1 MKKIVCELCENTEF
15 AKDGGMFVCQGC
27 GTKYT
32 PEEAKGMMKEV
43 EGESTP
49 APVTS
54 APSVNPN
61 QQQIENLLVLASNAF
76 ESSNNQETE
85 GYCNKVIE
93 MDVTCYKAWL
103 LKGQAIGWQS
113 TYGSPRVEEGAN
125 AMRKAVDFAPEEE
138 KENVARQA
146 LVAIRRVCDALCS
159 LAKENFG
166 NSPTK
171 DNREKFFEFAEICS
185 NATALFD
192 NTSPEIKQFSFEEWK
207 AHKKLMATFMNQA
220 GVAAIKVA
228 REKWNNLEHPNDDSF
243 FTYLD
248 WFEEIENIFTNSIRN
263 GEEVD
268 ESDEN
273 IIIRYENKIIAIEEP
288 IDICSYKQE
297 WNSYWSRYDWVK
309 GKVLTDE
316 AKKIRRKQV
325 TECKEAIAKIKNKA
339 KEKEEAERKA
349 AEEAKKQRIEAYW
362 AAHKDEKDK
371 LESEKKELSDKK
383 AKFDT
388 ENANLDKEI
397 KAAEAEEKVEVP
409 AQIEIDKLKDQKKE
423 LENRRSKLG
432 LFAGKE
438 KKQIGEEIAALDGRI
453 SALINKAEEER
464 KAKKAEIDKKVAPLK
479 AKKEENN
486 KEYSKIT
493 KRIAAIDAEL
503 TKDPEEK

>member
-1 MKKIVCELCENTEF
+1 MKKIVCELCDSTEF

-43 EGESTP
+43 EGDANPT
-49 APVTS
+49 PVTS

-146 LVAIRRVCDALCS
+146 IIAIRNICNALAS
-159 LAKENFG
+159 LAKQNFSNG
-166 NSPTK
+166 PTD
-171 DNREKFFEFAEICS
+171 DNRLKFGEFLGTCRNSINNFLDVSDEIRKLC
-185 NATALFD
+185 ND
-192 NTSPEIKQFSFEEWK
+192 EIL
-207 AHKKLMATFMNQA
+207 AHKKFAAEQMNYA
-220 GVAAIKVA
+220 GVAAINFV
-228 REKWNNLEHPNDDSF
+228 REKWNGIDHPNHDSWN
-243 FTYLD
+243 TYLD
-248 WFEEIENIFTNSIRN
+248 WFGQIDFIFQDSISW
-263 GEEVD
+263 GEDVGADD
-268 ESDEN
+268 EDM
-273 IIIRYENKIIAIEEP
+273 ITRYKNRIVALDDP
-288 IDICSYKQE
+288 MDSCCYKQE
-297 WNSYWSRYDWVK
+297 WSDWQSKYIWVRDYFLADSAKTSRK
-309 GKVLTDE
+309 NQMKE
-316 AKKIRRKQV
+316 CENAIKKI
-325 TECKEAIAKIKNKA
+325 ENKA
-339 KEKEEAERKA
+339 KEAEKAAKKA
-349 AEEAKKQRIEAYW
+349 AEEAKKARIEAYW
-362 AAHKDEKDK
+362 AAHKDEKEK

-397 KAAEAEEKVEVP
+397 KAAEAEEKVKVP

-464 KAKKAEIDKKVAPLK
+464 KSKKAEIDKKVAPLK

>member
-1 MKKIVCELCENTEF
+1 MKKIVCELCESTEF

-43 EGESTP
+43 EGEAAP
-49 APVTS
+49 APVAS

-113 TYGSPRVEEGAN
+113 TYGNPRVEEGAN

-138 KENVARQA
+138 KEEVAKQSIR
-146 LVAIRRVCDALCS
+146 AIKNICFALCS
-159 LAKENFG
+159 LAKDNFG
-166 NSPTK
+166 GGPTE
-171 DNREKFFEFAEICS
+171 DNRFKFGEFSRICV
-185 NATALFD
+185 TA
-192 NTSPEIKQFSFEEWK
+192 IAQFSDISEEVRQFGSEAQK
-207 AHKKLMATFMNQA
+207 EQKRLAAEQMNYA
-220 GVAAIKVA
+220 GVAAVNFV
-228 REKWNNLEHPNDDSF
+228 REKWNDIDHPNKNSWD
-243 FTYLD
+243 TYLD
-248 WFEEIENIFTNSIRN
+248 WYGEIRLIFEDSIKWGEDVEEADEEIITRHKNR
-263 GEEVD
+263 
-268 ESDEN
+268 
-273 IIIRYENKIIAIEEP
+273 IIALEDP
-288 IDICSYKQE
+288 MDSRCYKQE
-297 WNSYWSRYDWVK
+297 WNSWSSSYEWV
-309 GKVLTDE
+309 TDYYLSDSAKTSRKNCVKE
-316 AKKIRRKQV
+316 SKDAIKKI
-325 TECKEAIAKIKNKA
+325 ENKA
-339 KEKEEAERKA
+339 KEKEAAERRK
-349 AEEAKKQRIEAYW
+349 AEEEKKARIEAYW

-371 LESEKKELSDKK
+371 LESEKKELLDKK
-383 AKFDT
+383 SKFDA
-388 ENANLDKEI
+388 EMANLDKEI
-397 KAAEAEEKVEVP
+397 KAAEAEEKVKVP
-409 AQIEIDKLKDQKKE
+409 AQIEIDKLKDQKSE

-464 KAKKAEIDKKVAPLK
+464 KAKKTEIDKKIAPLK

>member
-1 MKKIVCELCENTEF
+1 MKKIVCELCESTEF

-43 EGESTP
+43 EGESAPTP
-49 APVTS
+49 VAS

-85 GYCNKVIE
+85 NYCNKVIE

-138 KENVARQA
+138 KENIAKQ
-146 LVAIRRVCDALCS
+146 AIRALCRICTALTS
-159 LAKENFG
+159 LARDNFG
-166 NSPTK
+166 NNPTE
-171 DNREKFFEFAEICS
+171 DNRFKFGEFVRLCDSVTDMFCNVSDDVKQYATDEWLEHKRQAAE
-185 NATALFD
+185 
-192 NTSPEIKQFSFEEWK
+192 
-207 AHKKLMATFMNQA
+207 FMNIA
-220 GVAAIKVA
+220 GVSAVNMV
-228 REKWNNLEHPNDDSF
+228 REKWNDLDHPNKSSWD
-243 FTYLD
+243 TYLD
-248 WFEEIENIFTNSIRN
+248 WFGEIRLIFEDSIKWGEDVNEKDEEIIRRHKN
-263 GEEVD
+263 RIVALED
-268 ESDEN
+268 PMDS
-273 IIIRYENKIIAIEEP
+273 K
-288 IDICSYKQE
+288 CYKQE
-297 WNSYWSRYDWVK
+297 WNSWSSSYEWV
-309 GKVLTDE
+309 TDYYLSDSAKTSRKNCVKE
-316 AKKIRRKQV
+316 SKDAIKKI
-325 TECKEAIAKIKNKA
+325 ENKA
-339 KEKEEAERKA
+339 KEKEAAERKA

-371 LESEKKELSDKK
+371 LDAEKKELLDKK
-383 AKFDT
+383 SKFDS
-388 ENANLDKEI
+388 EIANLDKEI
-397 KAAEAEEKVEVP
+397 KTAEAEEKVKVP
-409 AQIEIDKLKDQKKE
+409 AQIEIDKLKDQKSE

-464 KAKKAEIDKKVAPLK
+464 KTKKAEIDKKVAPLK